1 MKTKCYSVRLD
12 SLYRISDKCYK
23 AVSFD
28 GREAL
33 IPASQVYGQD
43 HEVSKCEA
51 WWITAWILEKK
62 DLQYST
68 KKEAH
73 FYTDT
78 GKRAPDVEYITHV
91 PDAIAAQQTEPDN
104 ELIRATT

>member
-1 MKTKCYSVRLD
+1 MKTKCYSVRLE
-12 SLYRISDKCYK
+12 SFYRISDKCYK

-43 HEVSKCEA
+43 HEVSKSEA

-62 DLQYST
+62 DIQYST
-68 KKEAH
+68 KKEAW

-78 GKRAPDVEYITHV
+78 GKRAPDIEVITHV
-91 PDAIAAQQTEPDN
+91 PEAVATAPMEADQQLT
-104 ELIRATT
+104 R

>member
-1 MKTKCYSVRLD
+1 MKTKCYSVRVE
-12 SLYRISDKCYK
+12 SMRRISDKCYS
-23 AVSFD
+23 ARSFD

-43 HEVSKCEA
+43 MEVSKSEA

-68 KKEAH
+68 KKESF
-73 FYTDT
+73 FYTAT
-78 GKRAPDVEYITHV
+78 GKRAPDVEIVVHV
-91 PDAIAAQQTEPDN
+91 PEAIVPRPTPPDH
-104 ELIRATT
+104 ELVR

>member
-1 MKTKCYSVRLD
+1 MKTKCYSVRLE
-12 SLYRISDKCYK
+12 SMRRISDKCYS
-23 AVSFD
+23 ARGFD
-28 GREAL
+28 GSEAL

-43 HEVSKCEA
+43 YEVSKSEA

-68 KKEAH
+68 KKEAF

-78 GKRAPDVEYITHV
+78 GKRAPDVEIVRHV
-91 PDAIAAQQTEPDN
+91 PEAIAVHDVTVDE
-104 ELIRATT
+104 ELKR